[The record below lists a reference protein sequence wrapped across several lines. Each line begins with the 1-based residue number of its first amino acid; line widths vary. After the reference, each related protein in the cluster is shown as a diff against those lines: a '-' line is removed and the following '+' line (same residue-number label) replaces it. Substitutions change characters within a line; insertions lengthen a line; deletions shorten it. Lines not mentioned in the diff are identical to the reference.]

1 MLTLTRGSRTTVP
14 KSSNPV
20 HSESASTREDRK
32 KSCCLLFF
40 SVVFPRFW
48 SFLFLLA
55 IVTIVTM
62 LSCLWFAFYNRF
74 PDHRSGVK
82 TRMCVAGG
90 PKKTLEEM
98 EEIGMHEM
106 HGMHGMHC
114 KSDRYQICLEATACY
129 MVIAHGLDHRATSC
143 KRQSSK

>member
-1 MLTLTRGSRTTVP
+1 MVAELPSPNHLAPCTRRAPLPGKIERNHAV
-14 KSSNPV
+14 
-20 HSESASTREDRK
+20 
-32 KSCCLLFF
+32 CCFF
-40 SVVFPRFW
+40 RGFS
-48 SFLFLLA
+48 SFLFLLS
-55 IVTIVTM
+55 IGTIVTM
-62 LSCLWFAFYNRF
+62 LSCLWFAFYNKF

-82 TRMCVAGG
+82 TRLCVAGG
-90 PKKTLEEM
+90 PKKTLEEEM
-98 EEIGMHEM
+98 EEIGMHEMHEM

>member
-14 KSSNPV
+14 KSSSPV

-32 KSCCLLFF
+32 EIMLFVVF

-48 SFLFLLA
+48 SFLFLLS

-62 LSCLWFAFYNRF
+62 LYCLWFAFYNKF

-82 TRMCVAGG
+82 TRMCVAGPQKNVG
-90 PKKTLEEM
+90 
-98 EEIGMHEM
+98 G
-106 HGMHGMHC
+106 GDGG
-114 KSDRYQICLEATACY
+114 DRDA
-129 MVIAHGLDHRATSC
+129 
-143 KRQSSK
+143 